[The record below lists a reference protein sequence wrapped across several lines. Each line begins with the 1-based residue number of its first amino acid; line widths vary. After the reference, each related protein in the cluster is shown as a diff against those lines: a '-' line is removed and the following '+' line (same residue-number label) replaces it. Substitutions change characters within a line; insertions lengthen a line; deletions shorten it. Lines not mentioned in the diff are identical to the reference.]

1 MIPDRLLNARLI
13 VLERTSAPQEWGGEE
28 TWRPVCGPLAC
39 RIQPISAREIVDGKV
54 RTGAEYV
61 VYLPIPPCPIG
72 EEDRVEVDGL
82 VYQVVFV
89 KDAAGAHHHLE
100 LEVKRP

>member
-1 MIPDRLLNARLI
+1 MIPSRLLNARLN
-13 VLERTSAPQEWGGEE
+13 VLKRTKSAQGWGESE
-28 TWRPVCGPLAC
+28 VWQSVCGPLEC
-39 RIQPISAREIVDGKV
+39 RIQPVSAREHSDGKV
-54 RTGAEYV
+54 STAAEYV
-61 VYLPIPPCPIG
+61 VYLSIPPCTIA
-72 EEDRVEVDGL
+72 EEDRVEVDGI